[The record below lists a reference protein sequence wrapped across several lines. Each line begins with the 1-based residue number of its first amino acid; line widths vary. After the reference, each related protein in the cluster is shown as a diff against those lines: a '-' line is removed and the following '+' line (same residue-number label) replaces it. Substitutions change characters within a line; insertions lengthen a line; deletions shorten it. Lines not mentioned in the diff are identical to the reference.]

1 MVIYTILFWAI
12 IYNIMGALSIL
23 YLGYVS
29 RFFGQINL
37 SNLLSV
43 VLNQYFI
50 IGAILAFA
58 SRLIFAVIDT
68 TIAKNG
74 FADSSTSITFLI
86 SLSTIISVLII
97 NNVYLQEKLSSI
109 QIIGVVVMF
118 IGLAMVGIK

>member
-1 MVIYTILFWAI
+1 
-12 IYNIMGALSIL
+12 MGALSIL